1 MPVLEFNYNK
11 TLIYVAIYWIVEISF
26 RLARKLNQH
35 YFNMVDDK
43 VQYEYILVIYST
55 IGDLLS
61 GFLVL
66 YIYYSSKSQ
75 KEKEEE
81 KIREEERIKE
91 EENEGNKGNIDEYKL
106 IVEEI
111 HLAPKKYNLK
121 YLIIIA
127 ILEYIYRS
135 NRWIAFAITGLETNK
150 ELSAVSH
157 SFRRDLTN
165 TLDII
170 LRYIF
175 SIFILKTKIYKH
187 HKVSIITFSICDLF
201 ITVVNIIDYIFIDKM
216 DIGIILYFTS
226 ILLLR
231 VIAFPLEHTLI
242 KKFFQEN
249 FIFPEKLQFIRGLI
263 NSIIVIV
270 LSIILYFSFIVNL
283 KLEFKYI
290 ITGISFIISNFIKE
304 FLILKVIYHMSAQSV
319 SFLIISTSIGNSIY
333 GIINAIQNN
342 KDTSTNDI
350 ICYVLEILGFFVIL
364 FTTLV
369 YDEVIII
376 NKCNLDF
383 YTKKRIIERGEID
396 ATNFDEFPL
405 LQTVQRDS
413 ITEMQPESVK

>member
-1 MPVLEFNYNK
+1 
-11 TLIYVAIYWIVEISF
+11 
-26 RLARKLNQH
+26 
-35 YFNMVDDK
+35 
-43 VQYEYILVIYST
+43 
-55 IGDLLS
+55 
-61 GFLVL
+61 
-66 YIYYSSKSQ
+66 
-75 KEKEEE
+75 
-81 KIREEERIKE
+81 
-91 EENEGNKGNIDEYKL
+91 
-106 IVEEI
+106 
-111 HLAPKKYNLK
+111 
-121 YLIIIA
+121 
-127 ILEYIYRS
+127 
-135 NRWIAFAITGLETNK
+135 
-150 ELSAVSH
+150 
-157 SFRRDLTN
+157 
-165 TLDII
+165 
-170 LRYIF
+170 
-175 SIFILKTKIYKH
+175 
-187 HKVSIITFSICDLF
+187 
-201 ITVVNIIDYIFIDKM
+201 M

-242 KKFFQEN
+242 KKLFQEN

-290 ITGISFIISNFIKE
+290 IAGISFIIANFIKE

-350 ICYVLEILGFFVIL
+350 ISYVLEILGFFVIL

-405 LQTVQRDS
+405 LQTVRRDS